1 MAVQD
6 SNKRRKMEGKKQ
18 LKRLP
23 PGERMASI
31 LRHWEEFCNKN
42 IVPAKEFAPEL
53 WTEICDKLKDKSSK
67 ASSAEQMTYLERF
80 EECMTHNEPR
90 NLKATRPGKVRLKVL
105 TLSNQSYLKGT
116 GMEITD
122 LIQAELKVRGIEKE
136 VDNDASLIMKRK
148 AIRLNEFLRLHKA
161 NTMKEW
167 KESNVREFSPL
178 SKEMAEF
185 VSSGHHD
192 KIVGIINK
200 TASVNIEEF
209 N

>member
-1 MAVQD
+1 
-6 SNKRRKMEGKKQ
+6 MEGKKQ
-18 LKRLP
+18 LKHLP

-31 LRHWEEFCNKN
+31 LRHWEEFRNKN

-53 WTEICDKLKDKSSK
+53 WTEIRDKLKDKSSK
-67 ASSAEQMTYLERF
+67 ASSAEQMTRLERF
-80 EECMTHNEPR
+80 EECMKNNEPR
-90 NLKATRPGKVRLKVL
+90 NLKATRPVGIDETSYTSGKVRLKVL

-122 LIQAELKVRGIEKE
+122 LVQAELKVRGIEKE
-136 VDNDASLIMKRK
+136 VDKDASLIMKRK

-167 KESNVREFSPL
+167 KESDVREFSPL